1 MAYQYDEMGNVI
13 GQYESDEERRQREA
27 QEAAARAQ
35 ADGQAQ
41 AQAAARTQAQA
52 AAQQPVKQT
61 VTYNP
66 DGTKEMT
73 IRGTPEAL
81 SPMNPNTPTVSGPV
95 NPEDVFKRMQQVES
109 GNRDFDAQGRPITS
123 PAGAMYRNQVMP
135 ATAANPGYG
144 IRPAQA
150 QTPEEYNRVGQEYY
164 QAMLQKFGGDTQ
176 KAAAAY
182 NAGPGRVQQNIQAN
196 QGQMNVAQLPRET
209 QGYLQKIGQAVSN
222 IIPSAQAGT
231 VPTAMPPGQNARDDR
246 MMRPT
251 VPVAPTAPVAM
262 PPPDSVINTQVAQYE
277 QRQAPALNLPPD
289 PFQQYLNL
297 QDNPKDLINFGY
309 DATVPDNLQK
319 RARVRAQELLTQEQG
334 LNTAKEKLPTMTET
348 EIARALREKTT
359 GGSYV
364 KAVLFGLLG
373 MENSAMAEAA
383 KLGIGREQSFT
394 LDGKPV
400 MVKVAANG
408 TPIEGYSPETGR
420 ALTAKELVMSMGG
433 GASKVKPDVSTQ
445 DVEATIDGKKI
456 KGRVVTTYNAQNQ
469 PTTRVESGGKFYEYN
484 GAWNPV
490 SISAAATKADYSLII
505 DLKKKHGG
513 NVLDALKSFEEIKG
527 PQTPENR
534 QEFLQLYGMGT
545 TVPGG
550 GAPAAG
556 GGAPAAGGGAPGG
569 AKGAGG
575 VDLREPI
582 GNLKAAQAGQKEI
595 VTEAA
600 KQVAASADTQNMLK
614 SIDKITG
621 LLDSGEHNVGSALSA
636 AVGRGPI
643 AQAIGAQFETT
654 DAKNT
659 KTILDTVNKLAA
671 DGLKALGSNP
681 STVDLEFWTRYKP
694 DGSSDPAFVR
704 DWIQSRSEDLKR
716 RLGYAGTQ
724 ASTGGSAGVAPA
736 AGSGVPGTAGNPIKL
751 K

>member
-1 MAYQYDEMGNVI
+1 MGNVI

-262 PPPDSVINTQVAQYE
+262 PPPDSVINNQVAQYE

>member
-1 MAYQYDEMGNVI
+1 
-13 GQYESDEERRQREA
+13 
-27 QEAAARAQ
+27 
-35 ADGQAQ
+35 
-41 AQAAARTQAQA
+41 
-52 AAQQPVKQT
+52 
-61 VTYNP
+61 
-66 DGTKEMT
+66 
-73 IRGTPEAL
+73 
-81 SPMNPNTPTVSGPV
+81 
-95 NPEDVFKRMQQVES
+95 
-109 GNRDFDAQGRPITS
+109 
-123 PAGAMYRNQVMP
+123 
-135 ATAANPGYG
+135 
-144 IRPAQA
+144 
-150 QTPEEYNRVGQEYY
+150 
-164 QAMLQKFGGDTQ
+164 
-176 KAAAAY
+176 
-182 NAGPGRVQQNIQAN
+182 
-196 QGQMNVAQLPRET
+196 
-209 QGYLQKIGQAVSN
+209 
-222 IIPSAQAGT
+222 
-231 VPTAMPPGQNARDDR
+231 
-246 MMRPT
+246 
-251 VPVAPTAPVAM
+251 
-262 PPPDSVINTQVAQYE
+262 
-277 QRQAPALNLPPD
+277 
-289 PFQQYLNL
+289 
-297 QDNPKDLINFGY
+297 
-309 DATVPDNLQK
+309 
-319 RARVRAQELLTQEQG
+319 
-334 LNTAKEKLPTMTET
+334 
-348 EIARALREKTT
+348 
-359 GGSYV
+359 
-364 KAVLFGLLG
+364 
-373 MENSAMAEAA
+373 
-383 KLGIGREQSFT
+383 
-394 LDGKPV
+394 
-400 MVKVAANG
+400 
-408 TPIEGYSPETGR
+408 
-420 ALTAKELVMSMGG
+420 
-433 GASKVKPDVSTQ
+433 
-445 DVEATIDGKKI
+445 
-456 KGRVVTTYNAQNQ
+456 
-469 PTTRVESGGKFYEYN
+469 
-484 GAWNPV
+484 V

>member
-262 PPPDSVINTQVAQYE
+262 PPPDSVINNQVAQYE

>member
-262 PPPDSVINTQVAQYE
+262 PPPDSVINNQVAQYE

-556 GGAPAAGGGAPGG
+556 GGAPGG

>member
-1 MAYQYDEMGNVI
+1 
-13 GQYESDEERRQREA
+13 
-27 QEAAARAQ
+27 
-35 ADGQAQ
+35 
-41 AQAAARTQAQA
+41 
-52 AAQQPVKQT
+52 
-61 VTYNP
+61 
-66 DGTKEMT
+66 
-73 IRGTPEAL
+73 
-81 SPMNPNTPTVSGPV
+81 
-95 NPEDVFKRMQQVES
+95 
-109 GNRDFDAQGRPITS
+109 
-123 PAGAMYRNQVMP
+123 
-135 ATAANPGYG
+135 
-144 IRPAQA
+144 
-150 QTPEEYNRVGQEYY
+150 
-164 QAMLQKFGGDTQ
+164 
-176 KAAAAY
+176 
-182 NAGPGRVQQNIQAN
+182 
-196 QGQMNVAQLPRET
+196 
-209 QGYLQKIGQAVSN
+209 
-222 IIPSAQAGT
+222 
-231 VPTAMPPGQNARDDR
+231 
-246 MMRPT
+246 
-251 VPVAPTAPVAM
+251 
-262 PPPDSVINTQVAQYE
+262 
-277 QRQAPALNLPPD
+277 
-289 PFQQYLNL
+289 
-297 QDNPKDLINFGY
+297 
-309 DATVPDNLQK
+309 
-319 RARVRAQELLTQEQG
+319 
-334 LNTAKEKLPTMTET
+334 MTET